1 MPRRPFRLVTVVAV
15 LSIAST
21 ACSAG
26 DGDGGTAATST
37 TSPAATGQAQEL
49 RIVGRENR
57 FDVET
62 LAAPAGEEVTIVFD
76 NRDRGIPH
84 NIAVYRTGPPAKD
97 QVAATELEAGPT
109 TQRLR
114 VPALEPGRYF
124 YQCDAHPTTMTGTLM
139 VSSRR

>member
-1 MPRRPFRLVTVVAV
+1 MPHRPLSLVTVLAALAFTASSCSSGNRDSESVA
-15 LSIAST
+15 ASR
-21 ACSAG
+21 
-26 DGDGGTAATST
+26 
-37 TSPAATGQAQEL
+37 TSPVATEQGQEL
-49 RIVGRENR
+49 RLVGRQLR

-62 LAAPAGEEVTIVFD
+62 LAAPAGAEFTIVFD

-84 NIAVYRTGPPAKD
+84 NIAVYRSGPPAKD
-97 QVAATELEAGPT
+97 EVAATDVEPGPR

-139 VSSRR
+139 VS